1 MEERT
6 LVRDNA
12 SVVSNDSSGFSAYQ
26 NQKRLLQLR
35 QSSDNTMMNEINT
48 LKQEVQA
55 LRSIVTQLMIK
66 VNDG

>member
-1 MEERT
+1 MEETT

-26 NQKRLLQLR
+26 NQKRLLLLK
-35 QSSDNTMMNEINT
+35 QSSDNIVMNEINT
-48 LKQEVQA
+48 LKQEVQT
-55 LRSIVTQLMIK
+55 LKTIVEQLMIK